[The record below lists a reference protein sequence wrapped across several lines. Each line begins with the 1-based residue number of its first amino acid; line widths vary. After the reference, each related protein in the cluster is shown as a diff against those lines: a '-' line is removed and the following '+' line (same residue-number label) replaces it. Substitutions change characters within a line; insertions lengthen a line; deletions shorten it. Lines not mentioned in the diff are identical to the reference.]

1 MQLSRRQ
8 AAALALTALCVA
20 GGVALHLRS
29 RSADDLERVRRE
41 TRSGQ
46 ALLVDVREPYEQR
59 LGQTL
64 DTGGGARRW
73 AIPLSGLVEALPDLL
88 ALPAQTPVLVFCR
101 SGNRSARAAAALRR
115 LGRLRAY
122 SVSGGL
128 ALWPA
133 AASAWQRP
141 SQAAL
146 PTPAA

>member
-1 MQLSRRQ
+1 MSAQVNLPWMSWLPNQRWYAGRGRTLSS
-8 AAALALTALCVA
+8 AEP
-20 GGVALHLRS
+20 GVVVPLGDRL
-29 RSADDLERVRRE
+29 DLV
-41 TRSGQ
+41 
-46 ALLVDVREPYEQR
+46 LVDVREPYEQR

-64 DTGGGARRW
+64 EIGGGARRW
-73 AIPLSGLVEALPDLL
+73 AVPLSGLVEALPDLL

-133 AASAWQRP
+133 AASAVQRP
-141 SQAAL
+141 SQPAL
-146 PTPAA
+146 PTQAA